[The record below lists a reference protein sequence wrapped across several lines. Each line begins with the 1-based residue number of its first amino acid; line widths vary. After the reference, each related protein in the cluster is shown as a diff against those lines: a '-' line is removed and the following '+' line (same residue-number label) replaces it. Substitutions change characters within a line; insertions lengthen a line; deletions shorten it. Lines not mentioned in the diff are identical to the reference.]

1 MNIDEILENKNVERL
16 IRENPGLYTVD
27 MEKNVGI
34 YKMSEAYST
43 NNPQQFRD
51 DLGGAIRK
59 IVLYRDS
66 LSPHSEFMKN
76 EIDIIDSMLE
86 NFCKGESE
94 IPEIQ

>member
-27 MEKNVGI
+27 MENNVGI
-34 YKMSEAYST
+34 YKMSEAYSA
-43 NNPQQFRD
+43 NNTQQFRD

-66 LSPHSEFMKN
+66 LSPNSPFMKN
-76 EIDIIDSMLE
+76 EIDIINSMLE

-94 IPEIQ
+94 IPEI